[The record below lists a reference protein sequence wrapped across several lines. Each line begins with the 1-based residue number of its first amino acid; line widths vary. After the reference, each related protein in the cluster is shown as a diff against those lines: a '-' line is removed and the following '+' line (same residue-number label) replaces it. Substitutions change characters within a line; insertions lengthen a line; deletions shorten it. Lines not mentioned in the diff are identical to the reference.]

1 MARYSVDE
9 YRRLVEAFS
18 RSGPDYQEV
27 SKATGIDWR
36 RCRMVYNEGWPATQK
51 TPKFRAIKDLL
62 EETKAKET
70 PKPPVVIPLEL
81 SPPVSIPEPE
91 ITSPAVELLKP
102 QSNTINPGTPT
113 DALKVTGQLLPPGM
127 PVDRDLYL
135 EPNEMQKYSLKS
147 LRSGLNG
154 IDIALNGATGV
165 AASATRL
172 IGAMQPLLAKVQED
186 LKRQADA
193 PNLGPNALESV
204 SKDMKLL
211 TTVLNDSA
219 NAMKTLGEA
228 KKLLLGQP
236 TSILGLLTPPPAKSV
251 APDEQ
256 AEANQT
262 LQALF
267 ALGAN
272 PNAATPAE
280 YEPESGGVNEEDET

>member
-18 RSGPDYQEV
+18 RVGPDHQEV
-27 SKATGIDWR
+27 SKLTGVDWR
-36 RCRMVYNEGWPATQK
+36 RCRAVYSEGWPATKK

-62 EETKAKET
+62 DEVKAKEP
-70 PKPPVVIPLEL
+70 PKPPVVIPPEL
-81 SPPVSIPEPE
+81 DPPAMIPEPD
-91 ITSPAVELLKP
+91 PVVLPPP
-102 QSNTINPGTPT
+102 QPNTIDPATPT
-113 DALKVTGQLLPPGM
+113 EALKVTGQLLPPGAT
-127 PVDRDLYL
+127 VDKELYL

-186 LKRQADA
+186 LKRQAEA

-236 TSILGLLTPPPAKSV
+236 TSILGLLTPAPAKTV

-272 PNAATPAE
+272 PSAAAPAE
-280 YEPESGGVNEEDET
+280 YEPESGGTNEEDE

>member
-1 MARYSVDE
+1 M
-9 YRRLVEAFS
+9 
-18 RSGPDYQEV
+18 
-27 SKATGIDWR
+27 
-36 RCRMVYNEGWPATQK
+36 EGWPATQK
-51 TPKFRAIKDLL
+51 TPKFRPIRELLAEIKSR
-62 EETKAKET
+62 EP
-70 PKPPVVIPLEL
+70 PKPPVVIPPEL
-81 SPPVSIPEPE
+81 NPPVVIPEPE
-91 ITSPAVELLKP
+91 VYPPPLPPPPTPVELPRP
-102 QSNTINPGTPT
+102 QPNTINPATPT
-113 DALKVTGQLLPPGM
+113 EALKVTGQLLPPGA
-127 PVDRDLYL
+127 PVDKDLYL
-135 EPNEMQKYSLKS
+135 EPDEMQKYSLKS

-172 IGAMQPLLAKVQED
+172 IGAMQPLLTKVQED
-186 LKRQADA
+186 LKRQAEA

-236 TSILGLLTPPPAKSV
+236 TSILGLLTPAPAKTV

-272 PNAATPAE
+272 PNAPRQTE
-280 YEPESGGVNEEDET
+280 YEPESGGTNEEDGDET